1 MGKIEVLPPPPA
13 HADGGDHHPYQRP
26 RTAATLILLDHA
38 KPATRVLMGRR
49 HAGHA
54 FIPGKF
60 VFPGGRVEPTD
71 RLMPSVG
78 ALDPVMEAKLCAKV
92 VRPTPGRARALALA
106 AIRETYEETGLA
118 LGTKA
123 ALAPRR
129 APSDVWARFAAHGVL
144 PDLSAMRFIFRAITP
159 PGRPRRY
166 DTHFFCLEASAIAHR
181 VEGIVTPDSE
191 LVELVW
197 VPLAEAR
204 GLELPLI
211 THSVLAALD
220 TRIAAGL
227 GHDLPVPFMHHR
239 NRRWLREEL

>member
-1 MGKIEVLPPPPA
+1 
-13 HADGGDHHPYQRP
+13 
-26 RTAATLILLDHA
+26 
-38 KPATRVLMGRR
+38 
-49 HAGHA
+49 
-54 FIPGKF
+54 
-60 VFPGGRVEPTD
+60 
-71 RLMPSVG
+71 
-78 ALDPVMEAKLCAKV
+78 
-92 VRPTPGRARALALA
+92 
-106 AIRETYEETGLA
+106 
-118 LGTKA
+118 
-123 ALAPRR
+123 
-129 APSDVWARFAAHGVL
+129 VWARFAAHGVL